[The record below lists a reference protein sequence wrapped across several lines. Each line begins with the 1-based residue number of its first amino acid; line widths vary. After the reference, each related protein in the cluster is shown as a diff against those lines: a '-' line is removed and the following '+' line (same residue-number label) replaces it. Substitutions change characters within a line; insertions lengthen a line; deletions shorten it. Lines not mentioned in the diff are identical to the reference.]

1 MFRLESKGFDV
12 PGRWRE
18 GTTARLRFD
27 EAILYGRCAFS
38 PPNLPQEALSNVCI
52 APCTLESD
60 LVWDMPEMCYASRG
74 VLDEGRAAMS
84 SPQQADT
91 LLRL

>member
-60 LVWDMPEMCYASRG
+60 LVWDMQRC
-74 VLDEGRAAMS
+74 AM
-84 SPQQADT
+84 PQGECWTMAG
-91 LLRL
+91 LLCLVHNK